1 RELALGKYTTN
12 RMRSKVSYC
21 FRRCSCYRHSPPNAG
36 YEVRVAYSAQPLW
49 KRKSNISQTSRCWIF
64 DCREQTGAAPARIS
78 RAQENAVDYHDR
90 AYDEV
95 RPPTVAR
102 SGLRTSP
109 SQAPPEKPRSQALR
123 RNENKSSEQQNK
135 VEKACLR
142 FIISLTFEHSDPP
155 EQRQDQHD

>member
-1 RELALGKYTTN
+1 
-12 RMRSKVSYC
+12 MRSKVSYC

-49 KRKSNISQTSRCWIF
+49 KRKSNISQTSRCWIL

-90 AYDEV
+90 GYDEV

-109 SQAPPEKPRSQALR
+109 GEPSG
-123 RNENKSSEQQNK
+123 N
-135 VEKACLR
+135 
-142 FIISLTFEHSDPP
+142 
-155 EQRQDQHD
+155 RQLLKKFRPHLASNFTTRKRKN